1 MPELNQ
7 YGRIAR
13 DYLEEHDPKEFQ
25 RLKRQGQLN
34 AHLTKVQ
41 SRVIDQILAIQQDLL
56 ERRPPPEEPF
66 LDRVQAINGALLQ
79 AVEIVLANEFPPKL
93 PPAEIREDEPPE
105 IGPPAALIAT

>member
-7 YGRIAR
+7 YGKIAR

-34 AHLTKVQ
+34 AHLVKVQ
-41 SRVIDQILAIQQDLL
+41 GRVIDQISAVRQDLL
-56 ERRPPPEEPF
+56 ERKPPPEEPF
-66 LDRVQAINGALLQ
+66 LERVQAIKGAQLQ

-93 PPAEIREDEPPE
+93 PPGEISKEDPPAV
-105 IGPPAALIAT
+105 GPPPALI